1 MIEAYPLQWPIGYPR
16 TPARLREG
24 GKFKTT
30 FSIAR
35 DALLKE
41 INRMG
46 GSRPIISSDI
56 PLRYDGLADGTKKN
70 QVSDPGVAVYFIYQK
85 EQVVFACDK
94 WYSVDDNLQAIRK
107 AIEAFRGLERWGCS
121 DLIKRSFQGMMA
133 LPESTSGTEWWQVLG
148 LPKTSS
154 KEEIRIAYR
163 NLSTIYHPDNGGDS
177 DKFVSLNKAY
187 QQGLK
192 QTD

>member
-1 MIEAYPLQWPIGYPR
+1 MIKAFPLSWPLGYPR

-24 GKFKTT
+24 GKFKTQ
-30 FSIAR
+30 FAGAR

-46 GSRPIISSDI
+46 GSEPIISCDV
-56 PLRYDGLADGTKKN
+56 PLRYDGIADGARKKEAI
-70 QVSDPGVAVYFIYQK
+70 DPGVSVYFIYQK

-94 WYSVDDNLQAIRK
+94 WYAVDDNLQAIRK

-133 LPESTSGTEWWQVLG
+133 LPESSSGAWWQVLG
-148 LPKTSS
+148 VSKTAS
-154 KEEIRIAYR
+154 KDEIKSAYR
-163 NLSTIYHPDNGGDS
+163 NLSSIHHPDAGGS
-177 DKFVSLNKAY
+177 SEKFNQLTEAY

-192 QTD
+192 QTL